1 MGGMASTHLPWRD
14 HGGRVSPFKAA
25 VCAALF
31 LPAAWVLA
39 AYWLGLLAPR
49 PLNAAIHEIG
59 LWTIRLLFLTLAI
72 TPLRQALDW
81 PRLVL
86 VRRMVGVASFGY
98 AAFHLTLYAADQA
111 FDLAKVASEI
121 ALRIYLTIG
130 FAALVGLT
138 ALAATSTDGM
148 VRRLGGRRWRRL
160 HRLAYAIAALAV
172 IHHFMQSKADVVEP
186 LVMAGLYLW
195 LMGYRAIA
203 ARRRPSLV
211 ALTLLGAAAALLT
224 ALGEALYY
232 FAKVGAPVDRV
243 LAANLSL
250 ATGTRPSWVVAGI
263 AAAVV
268 AAALARALAAP
279 AARLRVR
286 TT

>member
-1 MGGMASTHLPWRD
+1 MARMHVPWRD
-14 HGGRVSPFKAA
+14 PGGRVSPFKTI
-25 VCAALF
+25 VFAALF
-31 LPAAWVLA
+31 LPAAWVFA

-49 PLNAAIHEIG
+49 PLNAAIHQIG
-59 LWTIRLLFLTLAI
+59 LWTIRLLFLTLAV
-72 TPLRQALDW
+72 TPLRQALAW
-81 PRLVL
+81 PRLAL
-86 VRRMVGVASFGY
+86 IRRMLGVATFFY
-98 AAFHLTLYAADQA
+98 ASLHLLLYATDQA
-111 FDLAKVASEI
+111 FDLAKIASEI

-130 FAALVGLT
+130 FTALVGLA

-148 VRRLGGRRWRRL
+148 IRRLGGRRWRRL
-160 HRLAYAIAALAV
+160 HRLVYGIAALAV

-195 LMGYRAIA
+195 LMGYRLLA
-203 ARRRPSLV
+203 ARRRPSL
-211 ALTLLGAAAALLT
+211 ATLTVLGAAATTLT

-243 LAANLSL
+243 LAANFSL
-250 ATGTRPSWVVAGI
+250 ATGTRPSWVVGGI

-268 AAALARALAAP
+268 AAAFARALP
-279 AARLRVR
+279 ALLPRLRQQ

>member
-1 MGGMASTHLPWRD
+1 MDAMARMHLPWRD
-14 HGGRVSPFKAA
+14 SGGRVSPFKAI
-25 VCAALF
+25 VFAALF
-31 LPAAWVLA
+31 LPAAWVVT

-59 LWTIRLLFLTLAI
+59 LWTIRLLFLTLAV
-72 TPLRQALDW
+72 TPLRQTLAW
-81 PRLVL
+81 PRLAL
-86 VRRMVGVASFGY
+86 VRRMLGVATFCY
-98 AAFHLTLYAADQA
+98 AALHLSLYAGDQA

-130 FAALVGLT
+130 FTALLGLA
-138 ALAATSTDGM
+138 ALAATSTDSM
-148 VRRLGGRRWRRL
+148 IRRLGGRRWRRL
-160 HRLAYAIAALAV
+160 HRLVYAIAALAV

-195 LMGYRAIA
+195 LMGYRLIA
-203 ARRRPSLV
+203 ARRRPSLL
-211 ALTLLGAAAALLT
+211 ALTSLGAAATVLT

-232 FAKVGAPVDRV
+232 FAKVGAPIDRV

-268 AAALARALAAP
+268 AVALARALP
-279 AARLRVR
+279 AALPRLRQQ